1 VSSTAAKRGAFFLAL
16 LLGLLVLLALGA
28 ELFTLN
34 AHILKNYNEGWNA
47 YHIMAASQN
56 PAALYPPRESLF
68 GNNYPPLSF
77 FLAGALA
84 KLTGDAII
92 AGRIM
97 SFACVIGTGLLLAA
111 AARAVGCS
119 VRNASLA
126 ALLFWAA
133 PWVIVR
139 FTAMNDPELLGNFLD
154 AVALLLIL
162 TGPRDLWH
170 VALSALFLTLAE
182 FVKPLYVTLP
192 LALAIWLL
200 VYERRSAVWL
210 TMFGIGFAILGY
222 AISAFLLKVELF
234 QHVFSPRLFV
244 WSRLTGQPGQLLLV
258 EALPF
263 AASLMLF
270 RQRDSQKDSFAVFAA
285 LYAALAF
292 ALAVFFSGGDGVS
305 ASQMMDAN
313 MAVALGA
320 ALYLERF
327 QEKCEA
333 VFRQEP
339 RPIKEVERAGQARW
353 AFPALAFTLLLQ
365 SVMLVL
371 SFLGLF
377 ASRPSLPDLM
387 GTRYATQ
394 YDTDFVA
401 AHADPVMCES
411 LALCYWA
418 GRKPQLDAFSFHQA
432 VQTGARPA
440 GDLVRLID
448 RQAFSLIQLQPG
460 SYFGPP
466 SPFWTAITRSYYLDH
481 QDKNGLFLVPRDQPL
496 ADAVRRLGR

>member
-1 VSSTAAKRGAFFLAL
+1 MSNEAARRGTFLLAL
-16 LLGLLVLLALGA
+16 LLGSLVVLALGA

-47 YHIMAASQN
+47 YHIMAASRD
-56 PAALYPPRESLF
+56 PAALYPPQESFF

-77 FLAGALA
+77 FLAGAVA

-92 AGRIM
+92 AGRIV
-97 SFACVIGTGLLLAA
+97 SFACVIGTGLCLGL

-119 VRNASLA
+119 ARNAALA

-139 FTAMNDPELLGNFLD
+139 FTAMNDPQLLGNFLD
-154 AVALLLIL
+154 AVALLVIL
-162 TGPRDLWH
+162 TGPRDVWH
-170 VALSALFLTLAE
+170 VGLSALFLTLAE

-192 LALAIWLL
+192 LALLIWLFL
-200 VYERRSAVWL
+200 YERRSALWL
-210 TMFGIGFAILGY
+210 AAFGIGFAILGY
-222 AISAFLLKVELF
+222 GITALALKAELF
-234 QHVFSPRLFV
+234 QHLFSPRAFF
-244 WSRLTGQPGQLLLV
+244 WSRLTGQPGQWLLV

-263 AASLMLF
+263 IASLALF
-270 RQRDSQKDSFAVFAA
+270 RQKDGLAFFAA

-305 ASQMMDAN
+305 ASQMMDAT

-320 ALYLERF
+320 ALYLERTG
-327 QEKCEA
+327 A
-333 VFRQEP
+333 
-339 RPIKEVERAGQARW
+339 ARGTL
-353 AFPALAFTLLLQ
+353 PALAFTLALQ
-365 SVMLVL
+365 GVMLVL
-371 SFLGLF
+371 SFFGQF
-377 ASRPSLPDLM
+377 ASRPSLPELM

-394 YDTDFVA
+394 YDTGFVA
-401 AHADPVMCES
+401 RHGDPVMCES

-418 GRKPQLDAFSFHQA
+418 GRKAEVDAFSFHQA
-432 VQTGARPA
+432 VETGTRPG

-448 RQAFSLIQLQPG
+448 RQAFSLIQLQPR

-466 SPFWTAITRSYYLDH
+466 SPFWTAIERNYYLDH
-481 QDKNGLFLVPRDQPL
+481 QDKNGLFLVPRDEPL
-496 ADAVRRLGR
+496 SDAMRRLGR